1 VIKKHVGKRLLG
13 GSNVDGRTILKYIFK
28 KQGKRLWPR
37 FIWLKDRGK
46 LWVLV
51 NMVISLHIV

>member
-1 VIKKHVGKRLLG
+1 LG
-13 GSNVDGRTILKYIFK
+13 GLNVEGRIILKHNLK
-28 KQGKRLWPR
+28 KQGERLWPR
-37 FIWLKDRGK
+37 FVSFKDRDK